1 MQMMADV
8 LEMPI
13 RIHRF
18 EHTCALGAAM
28 FAAVAAG
35 IHPNIE
41 TAMEAMGTGF
51 EAEYQ
56 PNLKNIARYRK
67 QYQDYLALGNYL
79 ENHSKKH
86 IKPQYHEQL

>member
-1 MQMMADV
+1 
-8 LEMPI
+8 
-13 RIHRF
+13 
-18 EHTCALGAAM
+18 M

-56 PNLKNIARYRK
+56 PNLNKRRMYR
-67 QYQDYLALGNYL
+67 QHYQEYLALGRYL
-79 ENHSKKH
+79 EKYNKRE
-86 IKPQYHEQL
+86 IKPYVS

>member
-35 IHPNIE
+35 LYATVE
-41 TAMEAMGTGF
+41 EAMEAMGTGF
-51 EAEYQ
+51 EKTYEPNPEKYDFYRNHYLKYQ
-56 PNLKNIARYRK
+56 T
-67 QYQDYLALGNYL
+67 LG
-79 ENHSKKH
+79 KFT
-86 IKPQYHEQL
+86 EQQLIS